1 MSGWLLIR
9 LAFLRKMGAAVTP
22 KGSGHRGLVAFDVIL
37 MDDNMPNL
45 SGPEATAA
53 IRAHGYT
60 GLIFGVTGNTFTD
73 QIEDFK
79 SKGADMVFAKP
90 LNMKELHEAI
100 KLKLPNA
107 A

>member
-1 MSGWLLIR
+1 
-9 LAFLRKMGAAVTP
+9 MGA
-22 KGSGHRGLVAFDVIL
+22 GSPRGSNHPVMTLFDIVL

-53 IRAHGYT
+53 IRAAGYT
-60 GLIFGVTGNTFTD
+60 GLIFGVTGNTFDD
-73 QIEDFK
+73 QIADFK

-100 KLKLPNA
+100 KLKLPGA
-107 A
+107 L